1 MQYTS
6 TKLGHVIVDDAI
18 QENYELIKFTFF
30 IDNVSD
36 YLDLVVYEPT
46 GRKHFS
52 KHNLNCK
59 DSSLFASDDLVKS
72 KNKTQEIEC
81 DFKRPRVGEWT
92 FEILNLSPSTVYVSL
107 KVHAY
112 LNRFEDEL
120 SYYSFNYERDNK
132 NGHKTSND
140 AVVNEN
146 NPNENNMYKI
156 EHQNDRF
163 ESLKRKILNHQ
174 AQTGNVPRP
183 ISTIKYEAKWS
194 QRVVYYPEIQ
204 KLFVKLSAGLRPIV
218 NATVAAS
225 IFRPSGDY
233 QVLELSD
240 NGLNADRYK
249 DDGVYSAQFT
259 SFSLNGSYHARIY
272 VKTEN
277 DAKIDTQQI
286 VGVPFGKHHHNG
298 ANANERFVDIGVFQR
313 SFYMGSFVLRNYHGS
328 FHVFF
333 LF

>member
-1 MQYTS
+1 MWR
-6 TKLGHVIVDDAI
+6 
-18 QENYELIKFTFF
+18 F
-30 IDNVSD
+30 
-36 YLDLVVYEPT
+36 P
-46 GRKHFS
+46 

-59 DSSLFASDDLVKS
+59 DSSLFANDDLAKS

-81 DFKRPRVGEWT
+81 DFKRPHVGEWT

-132 NGHKTSND
+132 NNGN
-140 AVVNEN
+140 NE

-174 AQTGNVPRP
+174 TQSTSVPRP
-183 ISTIKYEAKWS
+183 IGTIKCEAKWS
-194 QRVVYYPEIQ
+194 QRVVYYPETQ
-204 KLFVKLSAGLRPIV
+204 KLFVKLSAGLRPIL

-233 QVLELSD
+233 QVLELND

-277 DAKIDTQQI
+277 EAKIDTQQI
-286 VGVPFGKHHHNG
+286 VGVPFGKHHHNDKNG
-298 ANANERFVDIGVFQR
+298 KERFVDMGIFQR
-313 SFYMGSFVLRNYHGS
+313 SFYIGSFVLRNYHGS
-328 FHVFF
+328 YII
-333 LF
+333 

>member
-1 MQYTS
+1 MKYTS
-6 TKLGHVIVDDAI
+6 TKLGHVIVDEAI
-18 QENYELIKFTFF
+18 QHNYEVVKFSFF
-30 IDNVSD
+30 MDNVSD
-36 YLDLVVYEPT
+36 YLDLVVYEPN

-59 DSSLFASDDLVKS
+59 DSSLFASDDLAKS

-132 NGHKTSND
+132 NGHKAID
-140 AVVNEN
+140 EN
-146 NPNENNMYKI
+146 PNGNPNEDPTYKI

-174 AQTGNVPRP
+174 TQSINTPRTMG
-183 ISTIKYEAKWS
+183 TIKYEAKWS
-194 QRVVYYPEIQ
+194 QRVVYYPDTQ
-204 KLFVKLSAGLRPIV
+204 KLFVKLSAGLRPIL

-233 QVLELSD
+233 QILELTD

-277 DAKIDTQQI
+277 EAKIDSQQI
-286 VGVPFGKHHHNG
+286 VGAPFGKPHHNDG
-298 ANANERFVDIGVFQR
+298 ITKERFVDIAIFQR
-313 SFYMGSFVLRNYHGS
+313 SFYMGSFILKNYHG
-328 FHVFF
+328 FF
-333 LF
+333 GILFL